1 MKKIITLSLIVIFIL
16 SFVVFNCFAQETKLD
31 QAKLLIPTEKTL
43 KFVFIAKLVHP
54 WYEVVDEGI
63 QAAVEMY
70 KKLGINIEYKWDSPV
85 TADITKHIHKI
96 ESNISARPDGI
107 AVACLNPEADTEV
120 LNSAVD
126 AGLNVI
132 TFDTDAPES
141 KRAIYVGHSKFERD
155 GIILADALADLIDEK
170 GKIGILTGSPG
181 APNHEA
187 WVAGFKKGIA
197 NYKNIE
203 IVFERPDHDQL
214 ETAVDL
220 TETALQAHPDIAGF
234 FCCNASNPIGA
245 ARAVENAGK
254 GGEVKIVGMCLMPE
268 TVEFMQKGVIQAAV
282 EQRQWEEGWWSV
294 VYLVAMNQ
302 NHTIPVEHQTG
313 AKLFYKEDL
322 DELLGSK

>member
-1 MKKIITLSLIVIFIL
+1 MKRIITLLLIVIFTL
-16 SFVVFNCFAQETKLD
+16 SFVVFNCFAQDTKLE
-31 QAKLLIPTEKTL
+31 QAKLLKPIEKTL

-54 WYEVVDEGI
+54 WYEVVDEGVK
-63 QAAVEMY
+63 AAVEMY

-85 TADITKHIHKI
+85 TADITEHIRKI
-96 ESNISARPDGI
+96 EANISARPDGI
-107 AVACLNPEADTEV
+107 AVACLNPEADTQV
-120 LNSAVD
+120 INSAVD
-126 AGLNVI
+126 AGLNII

-141 KRAIYVGHSKFERD
+141 KRAIYVGHSEFERD
-155 GIILADALADLIDEK
+155 GIILADALADLIGEK
-170 GKIGILTGSPG
+170 GKIGLLTGSPG

-187 WVAGFKKGIA
+187 WAAGFKKGIA
-197 NYKNIE
+197 KYKNIE

-234 FCCNASNPIGA
+234 FCNNASNPIGC

-268 TVEFMQKGVIQAAV
+268 TVEFMQKGVIQAVV

-302 NHTIPVEHQTG
+302 NHTIAVEHQTG